1 MNDMPA
7 QGFARF
13 QKHILMGAL
22 ISGILSGIP
31 ILNCLNCLFC
41 LINMAGVVLALSM
54 YLKANPDELL
64 TPADSA
70 LFGLAAGAGAGLISS
85 IMGMAFTALF
95 SSLIASLMTHLPEAS
110 RQMMASSSGGNVMMI
125 PVNMVIFAAF
135 GALGAFLG
143 MQFFFKNRIRKAQQ

>member
-13 QKHILMGAL
+13 QKHILIGAV
-22 ISGILSGIP
+22 ISGIPSGIP

-85 IMGMAFTALF
+85 IMGIAFTALF

-110 RQMMASSSGGNVMMI
+110 RSMAFSSAGSLMML
-125 PVNMVIFAAF
+125 PVNMVLYAAF